1 MKKIISIL
9 IAIFWASVSLFPQ
22 SVNQIKDEINQS
34 ASEMKSLQCDFIQV
48 KHVKMLNHEMKST
61 GRMFYQ
67 QTNMLRWEYTSPYKY
82 TFILNGSK
90 VSLKKDERSDVIDV
104 NQNKFFRDIARIMM
118 NSVVGKSLS
127 DEKDFKTEI
136 TIEKDEY
143 VAILLPQRKDI
154 KSMFERII
162 LHFDKKNKVISSV
175 ELLEKNEDRTIIT
188 MTNIRINEQ
197 IHQTMFDIN

>member
-34 ASEMKSLQCDFIQV
+34 ASEMKSLLCDFIQV

-104 NQNKFFRDIARIMM
+104 NQNKFFREIARIMM

>member
-1 MKKIISIL
+1 MKRIITIL
-9 IAIFWASVSLFPQ
+9 IAVFWASVSLFPQ
-22 SVNQIKDEINQS
+22 SVNQIKNEINQA
-34 ASEMKSLQCDFIQV
+34 ASEMKSLQCDFAQV

-61 GRMFYQ
+61 GKMFYQ

-90 VSLKKDERSDVIDV
+90 VSLKKDDRSDVIDV
-104 NQNKFFRDIARIMM
+104 NQNKFFREIARIMM

-136 TIEKDEY
+136 TIEKDEF

-162 LHFDKKNKVISSV
+162 LHFDQKNKFISSV

-197 IHQTMFDIN
+197 INQNIFDIN

>member
-1 MKKIISIL
+1 
-9 IAIFWASVSLFPQ
+9 
-22 SVNQIKDEINQS
+22 
-34 ASEMKSLQCDFIQV
+34 
-48 KHVKMLNHEMKST
+48 MKST
-61 GRMFYQ
+61 GRMCYQ
-67 QTNMLRWEYTSPYKY
+67 QTNMLRWEYISPYKY

-90 VSLKKDERSDVIDV
+90 VSLKKDDRSDVIDV
-104 NQNKFFRDIARIMM
+104 NQNKFFKEIARIMM

-136 TIEKDEY
+136 AIEKDEY

-162 LHFDKKNKVISSV
+162 LHFDKNNKVISSV

-197 IHQTMFDIN
+197 IYQSMFDIY